1 MICGSTSRF
10 RSFEQK
16 VTAKQFKTTVTP
28 WLQEIQTG
36 LHLCFKAKLM
46 LNWLRQ
52 ILSAVPGSSR
62 GNAIR
67 NTDTTLPSVTPD
79 EGSTSLMNQGD
90 AYLKNGKLQEA
101 AECYQKALAINPQLA
116 HAHANLGYIF
126 STQGK
131 ISETIACYQKAL
143 AANPDFA
150 IVYVNL
156 GSILSNVGKLDE
168 AIVCLQRALA
178 INPDLVEAHYNLGLA
193 FQGQG
198 RFSEAVDSYR
208 NAIQLRPDFA
218 VAHNNLGNTY
228 VSMGR
233 TDEAESCFRKAVALS
248 PSFADAHYNLGV
260 LHIEQGKRLEAISCF
275 RQTLIHEP
283 DYHAAR
289 ANLMH
294 QLQHVCEWNEL
305 DSIAHSV
312 MEAALSNTPVTP
324 KTSLPLL
331 AIEAMPGTTA
341 AIEKICAE
349 KFAQIE
355 YSQLVP
361 LPDRPGFSYTPR
373 DLEKIRIGYL
383 SSDFHDHATARLMAE
398 IFELHDRNHFQ
409 ITAYSYGP
417 DDGSAMRARLESAFD
432 QFIDIRKTPFHDAAE
447 KVRADQIDILVDLKG
462 YTSRGSSEILALRPA
477 PIQVNYL
484 GFPGTMGTDFVDYLI
499 ADRFIIPPEYR
510 QYYTEKVM
518 WMPDCYQ
525 PNDRTR
531 PQPEAPTR
539 TACNL
544 PEEGFIFCCFNQA
557 YKIIPAVFDVWCE
570 LLKNL
575 PGSYLWL
582 WLEEPA
588 AEINLSR
595 ELKQRGVNP
604 ERLIKAPTIR
614 SAPQH
619 LARLQCADLFLDTFP
634 CNAHTTCSDALWMG
648 LPVITCAGD
657 TFSSRVAGS
666 LLTAIGAPELIT
678 YNLKDY
684 YSLALDLARDN
695 DKLRAVRNKILA
707 NRETSSLFD
716 SIRFT
721 RNLEALYS
729 DMREAYI
736 RNHAGTT

>member
-1 MICGSTSRF
+1 
-10 RSFEQK
+10 
-16 VTAKQFKTTVTP
+16 
-28 WLQEIQTG
+28 
-36 LHLCFKAKLM
+36 M

-52 ILSAVPGSSR
+52 ILSAGPGSSR
-62 GNAIR
+62 GNAIKT
-67 NTDTTLPSVTPD
+67 TDTRPPPVTPD
-79 EGSTSLMNQGD
+79 EESTTLMNQGD
-90 AYLKNGKLQEA
+90 AYLRNGKLQEA
-101 AECYQKALAINPQLA
+101 AECYQEALAIRPQLA
-116 HAHANLGYIF
+116 NAHANLGYIF
-126 STQGK
+126 SMQGK

-156 GSILSNVGKLDE
+156 GSILSNIGKLDE
-168 AIVCLQRALA
+168 AIACLQRALA
-178 INPDLVEAHYNLGLA
+178 ISPDLVEAHYNLGLA

-198 RFSEAVDSYR
+198 RFSEAADSYQ

-228 VSMGR
+228 VSMGKV
-233 TDEAESCFRKAVALS
+233 DEAEACFRKAVELS
-248 PSFADAHYNLGV
+248 PDNADTYYNLGILYV
-260 LHIEQGKRLEAISCF
+260 GQGKRQEAISCF
-275 RQTLIHEP
+275 RQTLIREP
-283 DYHAAR
+283 DYHTAR

-294 QLQHVCEWNEL
+294 QLQHICEWNEL
-305 DSIAHSV
+305 DSLAHSV
-312 MEAALSNTPVTP
+312 KQAALSHTPVTP

-331 AIEAMPGTTA
+331 AIQAMPGTTA
-341 AIEKICAE
+341 DIEKICAE
-349 KFAQIE
+349 KYAQIE

-361 LPDRPGFSYTPR
+361 HPEKSGFAYLPNRHG
-373 DLEKIRIGYL
+373 KMHIGYL

-398 IFELHDRNHFQ
+398 IFELHDRDRFQ

-417 DDGSAMRARLESAFD
+417 DDGSAMRMRLKNAFD
-432 QFIDIRKTPFHDAAE
+432 QFVDIRETPFHDAAE
-447 KVRADQIDILVDLKG
+447 MVRADQIDVLVDLKG
-462 YTSRGSSEILALRPA
+462 YTSRGNSEILALRPA

-484 GFPGTMGTDFVDYLI
+484 GFPGTMGTAFVDYLI

-518 WMPDCYQ
+518 WLPDCYQ

-544 PEEGFIFCCFNQA
+544 PEKGFIFCCFNQT

-570 LLKNL
+570 LLKKL
-575 PGSYLWL
+575 SGSYLWL
-582 WLEEPA
+582 WVDEPV
-588 AEINLSR
+588 AETNLKR
-595 ELKQRGVNP
+595 ELEQHGIDP
-604 ERLIKAPTIR
+604 ERLIIAPTIMPASR
-614 SAPQH
+614 H

-648 LPVITCAGD
+648 LPVITCTGE

-684 YSLALDLARDN
+684 YSLAFDLASN
-695 DKLRAVRNKILA
+695 HDKLQAIRNKIIA
-707 NRETSSLFD
+707 NRETAPLFD
-716 SIRFT
+716 SVRLT

-729 DMREAYI
+729 DMREEYI
-736 RNHAGTT
+736 RSHDGAT